1 MAAYVHA
8 LRRRNGIGLLTALL
22 VCGCATAP
30 PTVHFAAEYGLPQEA
45 IPARAVRATATSE
58 NAPQLIARGFV
69 QLGLL
74 EVRAKE
80 DATTTLL
87 QEASR
92 LGADVVL
99 LHADNRI
106 AVLSREKCAA
116 VKNPGK
122 PQYCRQSDA
131 DSGLC
136 NVWSAPDYFECAKW
150 EKTSEKSGMRESRG
164 SLWRQE
170 PLAVAILRGPDAV
183 REALAAGANPNAGWL
198 PLRYAIDRPDG
209 QALHALLAGGAHADV
224 RALGYAAMSGN
235 TAAVESLLD
244 AKAPVNQGYIHPAG
258 INTTALHEA
267 VHGGNPQLVELL
279 IARGA
284 DVNAIPSFGYP
295 ALNDAVAS
303 ENLEVVRILMAHGA
317 NPRLK
322 GFNGTSAKDEAAK
335 IPDPRREHILRML
348 GTANRN

>member
-1 MAAYVHA
+1 MAADVPA
-8 LRRRNGIGLLTALL
+8 LWRNGIGLLTALV
-22 VCGCATAP
+22 VCGCASAP

-45 IPARAVRATATSE
+45 LPARAIPATATSA

-69 QLGLL
+69 ALGVL

-80 DATTTLL
+80 NATTTLL

-92 LGADVVL
+92 LGADVVV

-106 AVLSREKCAA
+106 AVLSREKCAI
-116 VKNPGK
+116 VRNPGK

-131 DSGLC
+131 DRGLC
-136 NVWSAPDYFECAKW
+136 NVWSAPDYFECDKW
-150 EKTSEKSGMRESRG
+150 EKTTEKSGMRESRA
-164 SLWRQE
+164 SLWRRE
-170 PLAVAILRGPDAV
+170 PLAIAILRGADAV
-183 REALAAGANPNAGWL
+183 REAMATGENPNAGWL

-209 QALHALLAGGAHADV
+209 QALHALLTGGARADV
-224 RALGYAAMSGN
+224 RALGYAALSGK

-244 AKAPVNQGYIHPAG
+244 AKAPVKQGYIHPAG

-267 VHGGNPQLVELL
+267 VRGGNPHIVELL

-295 ALNDAVAS
+295 ALNNAVAS
-303 ENLEVVRILMAHGA
+303 ENTEVVRILMDHGA
-317 NPRLK
+317 NPSLK

-335 IPDPRREHILRML
+335 LPDPRRERMLRMF
-348 GTANRN
+348 NRN